1 MSKTYKISS
10 VTDNPLRRQAFV
22 YRKSKYHDN
31 EKCTTGIV
39 SANLKK
45 SNILGERGAVKVRT
59 ENGKQKQDTAF
70 IGSKRPV
77 IITSKEYKEFK
88 EHGRYLT
95 EEEKQA
101 AITAVEEE
109 KQKLIKDSMI
119 RKELFHKMDLT
130 KTREKD
136 KMLNEIEEEAKKRT
150 MHLLERAYNL
160 KLEQEEEIQ
169 KYNRLILETK
179 CRVIRDMQMAEK
191 KLIKQELAEEEK
203 RLNDMMENERRWAI
217 KEDLKKEEEEIYK
230 KQVFAKI
237 LKDQITENEEQR
249 ILEFERKQEESQLIN
264 MNNITWQLAE
274 MEKLHRKEAEGAKIR
289 RDLAEVNEQ
298 LKHFKA
304 MEEEENKIIDLRIKE
319 YQKFQEER
327 NIQLSEKQR
336 LENLSKEQEKERLAV
351 QAKHTQDLQIQIDAI
366 NADRVQEEVEREWR
380 RKEKE
385 EALKKIETIMDLKKG
400 REEQIKNKRSMQAI
414 EIDRE
419 KREFERILRVQK
431 EAFCRDKKN
440 REKKH
445 QEALN
450 HRNEI
455 LKQVNEKERERIRA
469 RQKMFEEGLAIRAEA
484 AMRKKKLQE
493 AMERKCNEMRE
504 NKVPEIYVNEV
515 KRMIENIK

>member
-1 MSKTYKISS
+1 MSKTSKISN
-10 VTDNPLRRQAFV
+10 TIDIPLRRQALS
-22 YRKSKYHDN
+22 YRKPKHNDN
-31 EKCTTGIV
+31 EKCTIGIV

-45 SNILGERGAVKVRT
+45 SNILGERRAMKIQT
-59 ENGKQKQDTAF
+59 QNGKQKKDTALIESRKPIF
-70 IGSKRPV
+70 
-77 IITSKEYKEFK
+77 ITSKEYKEFK

-101 AITAVEEE
+101 AIAATEEE
-109 KQKLIKDSMI
+109 KQRLTKDSMM
-119 RKELFHKMDLT
+119 RKELIHRMDLK
-130 KTREKD
+130 KTHGKD
-136 KMLNEIEEEAKKRT
+136 KMLNEIEEEARIRT

-179 CRVIRDMQMAEK
+179 CRVIRDMQIAEK

-203 RLNDMMENERRWAI
+203 RLNNMMENERRWAI
-217 KEDLKKEEEEIYK
+217 KEDLKKEEEENCK

-237 LKDQITENEEQR
+237 LKDQIVENEEQR

-264 MNNITWQLAE
+264 MNNISWQQAE
-274 MEKLHRKEAEGAKIR
+274 MEKLHRKEAESAQIR

-319 YQKFQEER
+319 YQKFKKER
-327 NIQLSEKQR
+327 NIQLDEKQR
-336 LENLSKEQEKERLAV
+336 LENLSKEQEKERLAA
-351 QAKHTQDLQIQIDAI
+351 QAKHAQDLQIQIDAI

-400 REEQIKNKRSMQAI
+400 REEQIKNKISMQAI
-414 EIDRE
+414 EIGRE

-445 QEALN
+445 KEALD
-450 HRNEI
+450 HRSEI

-469 RQKMFEEGLAIRAEA
+469 RQKMFEEGLAIRTEA

-493 AMERKCNEMRE
+493 AMERKCNEMIE
-504 NKVPEIYVNEV
+504 SKVPEKYVTEV